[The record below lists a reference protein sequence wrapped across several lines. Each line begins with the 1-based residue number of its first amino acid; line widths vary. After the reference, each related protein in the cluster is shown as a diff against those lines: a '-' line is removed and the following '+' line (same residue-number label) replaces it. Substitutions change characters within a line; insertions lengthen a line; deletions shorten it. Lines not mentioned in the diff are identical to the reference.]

1 METSPTLSASLTSE
15 SPPNPSP
22 VFHRLPSIGRGRML
36 ATLWAG
42 LPRLLSPVS
51 SFPVRAP
58 SPVDL
63 SCLFPLDPGYLG
75 DDESSPIPCRGIYT
89 TRVTEAGVDE
99 LVFLP
104 LNSIWDIIPLSC
116 RPPVDSS
123 CAIRRLYAFRYWQGA
138 QATHALELSG
148 NSPPPPSLSRVSM
161 IATTGSPG
169 LPPLSTG
176 LSPHE
181 PEDPYGV
188 PRGGGCVRT
197 PSPVWSSPS
206 NSISLPSSPLSP
218 STREPEAD
226 WTCEDL

>member
-1 METSPTLSASLTSE
+1 MLTTIREGPPGHLSTIYSL
-15 SPPNPSP
+15 
-22 VFHRLPSIGRGRML
+22 
-36 ATLWAG
+36 
-42 LPRLLSPVS
+42 
-51 SFPVRAP
+51 PVRDP

-63 SCLFPLDPGYLG
+63 SCLFPLDLGYLG
-75 DDESSPIPCRGIYT
+75 DDESPPTPCRGIYT

-148 NSPPPPSLSRVSM
+148 NSPPPPSLRVSM
-161 IATTGSPG
+161 VATTDSPG

-176 LSPHE
+176 LSPCE

-206 NSISLPSSPLSP
+206 TSISLPSSPLCP
-218 STREPEAD
+218 STGEPEAD
-226 WTCEDL
+226 WTREDL